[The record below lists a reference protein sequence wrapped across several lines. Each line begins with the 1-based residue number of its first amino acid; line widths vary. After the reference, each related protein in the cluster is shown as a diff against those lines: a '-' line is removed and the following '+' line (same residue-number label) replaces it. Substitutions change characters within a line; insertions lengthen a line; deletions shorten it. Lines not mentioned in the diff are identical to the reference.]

1 LNEAGLFN
9 TSSIVNFLC
18 VLGILGHN
26 VNYAWILVSES
37 RIMNDKKQIYTV
49 TVPFDK
55 ETFNKFARSLA
66 QQQEAMLELMVEA
79 SEFREAKSIINAIKS
94 KK

>member
-1 LNEAGLFN
+1 
-9 TSSIVNFLC
+9 
-18 VLGILGHN
+18 
-26 VNYAWILVSES
+26 
-37 RIMNDKKQIYTV
+37 MNDKKQIYTV